1 MKGDIYRFELENDE
15 FEKML
20 AGKKTVHLV
29 VNDNKHKVFAV
40 GNQLTFVKKAQDGED
55 VSAEAEVKVAVIEN
69 LLYFNDVNEAV
80 GTLGKESC
88 GFRPSATFEKASDI
102 FLSNENYETIE
113 KFGIMAVVFKLLEQ

>member
-1 MKGDIYRFELENDE
+1 MFFVI
-15 FEKML
+15 
-20 AGKKTVHLV
+20 
-29 VNDNKHKVFAV
+29 NDNKHKVFAV
-40 GNQLTFVKKAQDGED
+40 GNQLTFIKKAQEGEEAQDD
-55 VSAEAEVKVAVIEN
+55 VSTKVAVIEN

-80 GTLGKESC
+80 GTLGKEAC

>member
-1 MKGDIYRFELENDE
+1 MKEDIYRFELESDE

-20 AGKKTVHLV
+20 VGKKTIHLV
-29 VNDNKHKVFAV
+29 INDNKHKVFAV
-40 GNQLTFVKKAQDGED
+40 GNQLTFVKKAQEGEENQEV
-55 VSAEAEVKVAVIEN
+55 VSKTAVIEN

-80 GTLGKESC
+80 GTLGKEAC